1 MMSELRPIAQEL
13 IKRVDDFIQNEIAH
27 NENLYHEQSK
37 DENGT
42 WVVPPIMEEMKAK
55 AKAAG
60 LWNLFLPESKNGA
73 GLTNYEYAHLAEI
86 MGAYGIASEV
96 FNCSAPDTG
105 NRVCGRPVLWWRRCR

>member
-1 MMSELRPIAQEL
+1 MMSELRPIAQDL

-86 MGAYGIASEV
+86 MGAYGIHLKYLIVQLLTQEIWK
-96 FNCSAPDTG
+96 F
-105 NRVCGRPVLWWRRCR
+105 